1 MMWGG
6 LWGNRTTPF
15 PASSNRSAGLHEG
28 WGPSE
33 PVPLRC
39 PGPWQPHSHW
49 LTTCQRHQN
58 GIAGEVHRPR
68 DRRDS
73 HQQRYHEYGNNSLSA
88 ATQVSTVA
96 LSNGSNAALNL
107 NGGTTQQPQQAMLNI
122 GSAAGFG
129 TAGVLT
135 GNINLSG
142 NSLLELSSGDG
153 WGSVA
158 SASKECAP
166 LSASLLSTAML
177 ATVDDLERIA
187 GEDFGVKQRSII
199 STSFFLLSF
208 VPSLCSTG
216 AIIPSSRPALRSR
229 RRAGAVKVGRRT
241 PTLRHAP
248 PLPPH
253 LDSFEPDGTLGAIG
267 MTIRGEPAFGR
278 GSIAPQPCIR
288 WARGPE
294 P

>member
-1 MMWGG
+1 M
-6 LWGNRTTPF
+6 
-15 PASSNRSAGLHEG
+15 
-28 WGPSE
+28 
-33 PVPLRC
+33 
-39 PGPWQPHSHW
+39 
-49 LTTCQRHQN
+49 
-58 GIAGEVHRPR
+58 
-68 DRRDS
+68 
-73 HQQRYHEYGNNSLSA
+73 
-88 ATQVSTVA
+88 STVA

-187 GEDFGVKQRSII
+187 GEDSESSRDLS
-199 STSFFLLSF
+199 SPPLSFFR
-208 VPSLCSTG
+208 PSLCSTG

-229 RRAGAVKVGRRT
+229 RRAQELSRLAVA

-248 PLPPH
+248 PLPGH
-253 LDSFEPDGTLGAIG
+253 TLTASS
-267 MTIRGEPAFGR
+267 TT
-278 GSIAPQPCIR
+278 
-288 WARGPE
+288 ARLVRSG
-294 P
+294 